1 MRACPRI
8 RSCPAS
14 RALRSRT
21 PPQLTPTERNA
32 LLFLSALVLLGTAVR
47 VVRARSTDVPPTRA
61 ERAELSAQIA
71 AVDSVRAGESR
82 SRSARGTSRDSRS
95 RRSGAGQ
102 NGSGSPAASRSRS
115 RTPSQ
120 PPAPVD
126 LDVAPLAEIEALPW
140 IGPVLAERIVT
151 NRDSLGPFGSMEQLQ
166 RVYGVGPGMAR
177 RLEGRVTFSQTPR
190 HFRVEDRGK
199 RTSSGARARPLAR
212 PRAP

>member
-1 MRACPRI
+1 M
-8 RSCPAS
+8 
-14 RALRSRT
+14 
-21 PPQLTPTERNA
+21 
-32 LLFLSALVLLGTAVR
+32 
-47 VVRARSTDVPPTRA
+47 VRARSGDIVPSRA

-71 AVDSVRAGESR
+71 AVDSVRSTQSR

-95 RRSGAGQ
+95 RRSSAGQ
-102 NGSGSPAASRSRS
+102 NGSGSPAVSRSRS
-115 RTPSQ
+115 RTASQ
-120 PPAPVD
+120 PPVPVD
-126 LDVAPLAEIEALPW
+126 LDVASLAEIEALPW

-151 NRDSLGPFGSMEQLQ
+151 NRDSLGPFGSMEQFQ
-166 RVYGVGPGMAR
+166 RVRGVGPGMAR

>member
-1 MRACPRI
+1 
-8 RSCPAS
+8 
-14 RALRSRT
+14 
-21 PPQLTPTERNA
+21 LTPTERNA
-32 LLFLSALVLLGTAVR
+32 LLFLSALVLLGAAVR
-47 VVRARSTDVPPTRA
+47 MVRARSADVYPSRA

-71 AVDSVRAGESR
+71 AVDSVRSR
-82 SRSARGTSRDSRS
+82 QNGNRAARGASRDSRS
-95 RRSGAGQ
+95 RRSRAGQ
-102 NGSGSPAASRSRS
+102 NGSGSPGAVRSRS
-115 RTPSQ
+115 KTPSQ

-126 LDVAPLAEIEALPW
+126 LDVASLGEIEALPW